1 MNFMKDERKEI
12 HTEIDHNL
20 FVLSFQDKRIL
31 LEATRRNL
39 PH

>member
-1 MNFMKDERKEI
+1 MNFMKDELKEI
-12 HTEIDHNL
+12 HTEINHNL
-20 FVLSFQDKRIL
+20 SVLSFHDKRIL